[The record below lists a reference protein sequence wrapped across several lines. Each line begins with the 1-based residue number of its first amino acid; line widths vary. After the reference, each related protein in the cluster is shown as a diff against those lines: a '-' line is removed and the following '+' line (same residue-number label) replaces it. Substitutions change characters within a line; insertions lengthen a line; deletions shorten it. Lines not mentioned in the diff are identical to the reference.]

1 MPLFPY
7 QSVSSRPLLSGV
19 VALAAVA
26 LLAACSE
33 KTQSL
38 TDYITAICAA
48 HFRDASRAEMPFLTE
63 NVSAMSK
70 MMVDMGIK
78 PPATSTATSSP

>member
-1 MPLFPY
+1 MKIGIVGMRSAMFTTTFL
-7 QSVSSRPLLSGV
+7 
-19 VALAAVA
+19 VAAA

-33 KTQSL
+33 KSQSL
-38 TDYITAICAA
+38 ADYIAATCAA
-48 HFRDASRAEMPFLTE
+48 QFRDTSRAEMPFLTD
-63 NVSAMSK
+63 NVTAMSK